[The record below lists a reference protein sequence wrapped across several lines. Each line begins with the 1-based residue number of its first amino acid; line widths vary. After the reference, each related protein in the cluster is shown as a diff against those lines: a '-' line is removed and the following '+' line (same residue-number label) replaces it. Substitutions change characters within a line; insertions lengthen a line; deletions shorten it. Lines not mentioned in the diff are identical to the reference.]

1 MGKSIIQLDN
11 EDTPPLTIKEQI
23 IALGDYKSREAATR
37 ALIQIGQPAVE
48 PLIATLGESYW
59 SVRGAAAEALGAIG
73 DARAVKPLIAALGD
87 SDPFVRRAA
96 AEALGAIGDAR
107 AVEPLIA
114 ALKDREE
121 GVERMAI
128 RALGWIG
135 DTRAIKPLIDVI
147 RNDIWYLGREAEG
160 VLEYCFFSSD
170 ELRHRFK
177 REYEIFEVL
186 RDDLYGC

>member
-59 SVRGAAAEALGAIG
+59 SVRG
-73 DARAVKPLIAALGD
+73 
-87 SDPFVRRAA
+87 AA